1 MVTIFHV
8 PDARS
13 LRVLWRLE
21 EMGVKADVTS
31 LPFPPRRLRP
41 DYLSVIPAG
50 PCRDVETAAKLIV
63 GNVQNHHLRTAG
75 CRTILLAPDRA
86 SSEKRG

>member
-8 PDARS
+8 PDWRS
-13 LRVLWRLE
+13 LRLLWRPE
-21 EMGVKADVTS
+21 EMGVKADVKS

-50 PCRDVETAAKLIV
+50 PVPGCRDGSKAHRRQRPKLPSP
-63 GNVQNHHLRTAG
+63 HRRLSDHPSR
-75 CRTILLAPDRA
+75 
-86 SSEKRG
+86 S